1 MALYD
6 YNGRYLMDEEL
17 AAMDAKKISEAK
29 GLLEDAH
36 RSLKQAINLANSLK
50 GYAASVYQDKL
61 MSVESVLKEDAGR
74 CEDCA
79 RLINNAISNNQGIAE
94 EARRKKNQEAAVVR
108 GPSPTREIAATVTT
122 QNTNKSSMKDKL
134 PEPAAADL
142 LGGLF

>member
-29 GLLEDAH
+29 GLLEDAQ

-61 MSVESVLKEDAGR
+61 MSVESVLKEDVGR

-79 RLINNAISNNQGIAE
+79 RFVNNAISNNQRIAE
-94 EARRKKNQEAAVVR
+94 DARRKKEQEAAYVR
-108 GPSPTREIAATVTT
+108 GPSPTREIAATVVT
-122 QNTNKSSMKDKL
+122 QNTNTGSLKDKL
-134 PEPAAADL
+134 PDPAAADL